1 MPFMKSLPDDASQLH
16 LFRNNPQGTRHL
28 LAFTEVLL
36 RGPSTLSLAEREL
49 IAAYTSGLN
58 GCVYCLGTHRV
69 AAEVLGAESGLVDKL
84 LADIET
90 APVGDRLRPLF
101 RYARTLTLT
110 PTKVTQADADAI
122 FDAGWDEDAFHSVIS
137 ICALFNYYNRILDG
151 HGIQGTPD
159 YHVEAGERLAK
170 GGYAALLDRLGI
182 AR

>member
-16 LFRNNPQGTRHL
+16 IFRKNPDSTRHL

-58 GCVYCLGTHRV
+58 GCAYCVGTHKA
-69 AAEVLGAESGLVDKL
+69 AAEAHGAESGLVDKL

-90 APVGDRLRPLF
+90 APVADKLKPLF

-122 FDAGWDEDAFHSVIS
+122 FDAGWDDDAFHSMIS
-137 ICALFNYYNRILDG
+137 ICALFNYYNRILEG
-151 HGIQGTPD
+151 HGIHGTPD
-159 YHVEAGERLAK
+159 YHAEAGARLAK
-170 GGYAALLDRLGI
+170 GGYAVLIDMLGI
-182 AR
+182 SG

>member
-1 MPFMKSLPDDASQLH
+1 MPFMKSLPPDASQLH
-16 LFRNNPQGTRHL
+16 IFRQNPDSTRHL

-36 RGPSTLSLAEREL
+36 RGPAPLSLAEREL

-58 GCVYCLGTHRV
+58 GCAYCLGTHRA
-69 AAEVLGAESGLVDKL
+69 AAEVLGAEPGLVDKL
-84 LADIET
+84 LADIDT
-90 APVGDRLRPLF
+90 APVAEKLRPLF

-137 ICALFNYYNRILDG
+137 ICALFNYYNRILEG

-159 YHVEAGERLAK
+159 YHVEAGARLAK
-170 GGYAALLDRLGI
+170 GGYAALIEMLGI
-182 AR
+182 GR

>member
-1 MPFMKSLPDDASQLH
+1 MPFMKSLPPDASQLH
-16 LFRNNPQGTRHL
+16 IFRQNPESTRHL
-28 LAFTEVLL
+28 LAFTEVVL

-58 GCVYCLGTHRV
+58 GCVYCLGTHRA
-69 AAEVLGAESGLVDKL
+69 AAEALGAESGLVDKL

-90 APVGDRLRPLF
+90 APVGDKLKPLF

-122 FDAGWDEDAFHSVIS
+122 FDAGWDEDAFHSLIS

-159 YHVEAGERLAK
+159 YHAEAGARLAK
-170 GGYAALLDRLGI
+170 GGYVALLDRLGI
-182 AR
+182 AG